1 MAHDVKIDFFSE
13 LHSRNMGH
21 IIDQICCQDMTHYDI
36 VNLQTICK
44 KWQRIL
50 QGDESGTSGTIWR
63 RILFSRCSSD
73 NMFKYTCLLNNWW
86 PRLILL
92 DPSKDANLIETN
104 GALLKEENIEDIGNA
119 SKTKAINR
127 ISEKDEYERILAV
140 FLTNDVRLNLRLN
153 NKHDDMCESQTRLLF
168 AGGIVSCFSFCGD
181 GGRYLFCGMLSG
193 DIKMWELWAPGGGD
207 KKRNIEA
214 LGRPWKVFKGH
225 EERINAFDFLELKDS
240 KGMKKDIVFASA
252 SNDHSFRVWSFQNG
266 SQLRV
271 VRYGTG
277 MKVHA
282 ILLFEDY
289 IATLTSDSGT
299 RFVSERINL
308 YKGK

>member
-1 MAHDVKIDFFSE
+1 MAQDVKIDFLSD
-13 LHSRNMGH
+13 LNSRNMGH
-21 IIDQICCQDMTHYDI
+21 IIDQICCQDMTHQDI
-36 VNLQTICK
+36 VNMQTVCK
-44 KWQRIL
+44 KWHRIL
-50 QGDESGTSGTIWR
+50 QEDESGANGSIWR
-63 RILFSRCSSD
+63 RILFTKCSSD
-73 NMFKYTCLLNNWW
+73 NIFKYTCVLNNWW

-92 DPSKDANLIETN
+92 DPSKDANPLETHPT
-104 GALLKEENIEDIGNA
+104 LLKEENNEDHEDA
-119 SKTKAINR
+119 SKTKDLCR
-127 ISEKDEYERILAV
+127 ISEKEEYERILAV

-193 DIKMWELWAPGGGD
+193 DIKMWELWATTGGD

-271 VRYGTG
+271 VRNWTSI
-277 MKVHA
+277 KVHG

-289 IATLTSDSGT
+289 ITTLTSDSGM
-299 RFVSERINL
+299 SLEINL
-308 YKGK
+308 YRGK

>member
-21 IIDQICCQDMTHYDI
+21 IIDQICCQDMTHQDI
-36 VNLQTICK
+36 VNMQTVCK
-44 KWQRIL
+44 KWHRIL
-50 QGDESGTSGTIWR
+50 QEDESGANGSIWR
-63 RILFSRCSSD
+63 RILFAKCSSD
-73 NMFKYTCLLNNWW
+73 NMFKYTCVLNNWW
-86 PRLILL
+86 PRLMLSES
-92 DPSKDANLIETN
+92 SKDANLIETN
-104 GALLKEENIEDIGNA
+104 PALLKEENNEDHEDA
-119 SKTKAINR
+119 SKTKDLCR
-127 ISEKDEYERILAV
+127 ISEKEEYERILAV

-181 GGRYLFCGMLSG
+181 GGRYLFCGMLNG
-193 DIKMWELWAPGGGD
+193 DIKMWELWATRGVD
-207 KKRNIEA
+207 KKRNFKA
-214 LGRPWKVFKGH
+214 LRRPWKVFKGH
-225 EERINAFDFLELKDS
+225 EERANAFDFLELKDS
-240 KGMKKDIVFASA
+240 KGMMKDIVFASA

-271 VRYGTG
+271 VRNWTSI
-277 MKVHA
+277 KVHG

-289 IATLTSDSGT
+289 IATLTSDSGMS
-299 RFVSERINL
+299 FGINL